1 MILKAACL
9 CLSLIVSAS
18 SFAANVEEKRLDAAK
33 AAMPH
38 LLAPFETQISK
49 LGISLAAAKNSKEV
63 DALLISAGQTLW
75 SDARQ
80 QTRQTTDDRPLYWA
94 RLAITQQIRDG
105 KLGFEADIAQ
115 RNNWLA
121 LFEQSSRGIQDIRY
135 TQGVKRILLTGFDPF
150 LLDRNINQ
158 SNPSGLA
165 ALLLD
170 GKFIE
175 VDGQRAQIETAIAP
189 VRFADFDAGF
199 VEDLL
204 TPYLKNPVDL
214 IVTVSM
220 GRKDFDLE
228 RYPGLRRS
236 ADFPDNLNVKTGGT
250 LKNPVLPLLKGTTLL
265 GVEFVEFSL
274 PIKNMLTVQT
284 PFIVHDN
291 CTISSLRQKEF
302 CPKNLAALTNEVS
315 VEGSG
320 GGYLSNEISYRSLRL
335 RDQLGVKIP
344 VGHIHTPAIK
354 QYDADKE
361 AAIVQQIEEM
371 LKAASAK

>member
-1 MILKAACL
+1 MRLKAACL
-9 CLSLIVSAS
+9 CLSLIVSTHSLAAS
-18 SFAANVEEKRLDAAK
+18 VEEKRLDAAK
-33 AAMPH
+33 TAMPH

-49 LGISLAAAKNSKEV
+49 LSSSLATAKNSQEV
-63 DALLISAGQTLW
+63 DTLLISAGQVLW
-75 SDARQ
+75 NNARQ
-80 QTRQTTDDRPLYWA
+80 QARQTTDDRPLYWA
-94 RLAITQQIRDG
+94 RLTMTQQIRDG
-105 KLGFEADIAQ
+105 KMGFDANAAQ
-115 RNNWLA
+115 RNSWLA

-175 VDGQRAQIETAIAP
+175 VNGQQAQIETVIAP

-204 TPYLKNPVDL
+204 TPYFKLPVDL

-236 ADFPDNLNVKTGGT
+236 ADFPDNLNIKTGGT
-250 LKNPVLPLLKGTTLL
+250 LKTPVLPLLKGSALA
-265 GVEFVEFSL
+265 GAEFVEFGL
-274 PIKNMLTVQT
+274 PAKAMLAVQQ
-284 PFIVHDN
+284 PFSVHDN
-291 CTISSLRQKEF
+291 CTISSLRQKDF
-302 CPKNLAALTNEVS
+302 CPKNLAELAKEVS

-335 RDQLGVKIP
+335 RDQLGAKIP

-361 AAIVQQIEEM
+361 AAIVQQIEEL
-371 LKAASAK
+371 LKAALAK

>member
-9 CLSLIVSAS
+9 CLSLIFSAPS
-18 SFAANVEEKRLDAAK
+18 LAASIEEQRLDAAK

-49 LGISLAAAKNSKEV
+49 LGISLGTAKNSKEV
-63 DALLISAGQTLW
+63 DALLISAGQVLW
-75 SDARQ
+75 NDARQ
-80 QTRQTTDDRPLYWA
+80 QARQTTDDRPLYWA

-105 KLGFEADIAQ
+105 KIGFDADTAQ

-175 VDGQRAQIETAIAP
+175 VNGHRAQIETAIAP

-228 RYPGLRRS
+228 RYPSLRRS

-250 LKNPVLPLLKGTTLL
+250 LAKPVLPQLKGSTLA
-265 GVEFVEFSL
+265 GAEFVEFSL

-284 PFIVHDN
+284 PFVVRDN

-302 CPKNLAALTNEVS
+302 CPKNLAALANEVS

-335 RDQLGVKIP
+335 RDQLKVKIP

-371 LKAASAK
+371 LKAALAK

>member
-9 CLSLIVSAS
+9 CLSLIFSAS
-18 SFAANVEEKRLDAAK
+18 SLAASIEEKRLDAAK

-38 LLAPFETQISK
+38 LLAPFESQISK
-49 LGISLAAAKNSKEV
+49 LSISLATAKNSKEV
-63 DALLISAGQTLW
+63 DALLISAGQVLW
-75 SDARQ
+75 NDARQ
-80 QTRQTTDDRPLYWA
+80 QARQTTDDRPLYWA
-94 RLAITQQIRDG
+94 RLAMTQLIRDG
-105 KLGFEADIAQ
+105 KIGFDADVAQ
-115 RNNWLA
+115 RNNWLT

-135 TQGVKRILLTGFDPF
+135 TQGVRRILLTGFDPF

-175 VDGQRAQIETAIAP
+175 IDGQRAQIETAIAP

-228 RYPGLRRS
+228 RYPSLRRS

-250 LKNPVLPLLKGTTLL
+250 LAKPVLPQLKGSTLA
-265 GVEFVEFSL
+265 GAEFVEFSL
-274 PIKNMLTVQT
+274 PSKNMLSVQT

-302 CPKNLAALTNEVS
+302 CPKNLAELAKEVS

-335 RDQLGVKIP
+335 RDQLGVTIP

-371 LKAASAK
+371 LKAALAK

>member
-1 MILKAACL
+1 MTLKAVCL
-9 CLSLIVSAS
+9 CLSLIFSAS
-18 SFAANVEEKRLDAAK
+18 SFAASVEENRSEAAK

-38 LLAPFETQISK
+38 LLAPFDTQISK
-49 LGISLAAAKNSKEV
+49 LSTSLVAAKNSTEV
-63 DALLISAGQTLW
+63 EALLISTGQTLW
-75 SDARQ
+75 NTARQ
-80 QTRQTTDDRPLYWA
+80 QARQTTDDRPLYWA
-94 RLAITQQIRDG
+94 RLAITQQIRDS
-105 KLGFEADIAQ
+105 KLGFDADAAL
-115 RNNWLA
+115 RNSWLA
-121 LFEQSSRGIQDIRY
+121 LFEQNSRGIQDIRY

-175 VDGQRAQIETAIAP
+175 VNGQRAQIETAIAP

-204 TPYLKNPVDL
+204 TPYIKNPVDL

-228 RYPGLRRS
+228 RYPGKRRS
-236 ADFPDNLNVKTGGT
+236 ADFPDNLNIKTGGT
-250 LKNPVLPLLKGTTLL
+250 LTNPVQPLLKGKTLP
-265 GVEFVEFSL
+265 GAEFVEFSL
-274 PIKNMLTVQT
+274 PIKNMLTVQA
-284 PFIVHDN
+284 PFVVHDN
-291 CTISSLRQKEF
+291 CTISTLRQKEY
-302 CPKNLAALTNEVS
+302 CPKNLAALVNEVS

-335 RDQLGVKIP
+335 RDQLGAKIP

-354 QYDADKE
+354 QYDAEKE
-361 AAIVQQIEEM
+361 AAIVQQIEEL
-371 LKAASAK
+371 LKTALAK

>member
-1 MILKAACL
+1 MRLKAASL
-9 CLSLIVSAS
+9 CLSLIVSAHS
-18 SFAANVEEKRLDAAK
+18 LAASVEEKRLDAAQS
-33 AAMPH
+33 AMPH

-49 LGISLAAAKNSKEV
+49 LGSGLATAKNSQEV
-63 DALLISAGQTLW
+63 DTLLISAGQALW
-75 SDARQ
+75 SNARQ
-80 QTRQTTDDRPLYWA
+80 QARQTTDDRPLYWA
-94 RLAITQQIRDG
+94 RLAMTQQIRDG
-105 KLGFEADIAQ
+105 KIGFDADTTQ
-115 RNNWLA
+115 RNSWLA

-135 TQGVKRILLTGFDPF
+135 THGVKRILLTGFDPF

-175 VDGQRAQIETAIAP
+175 VNGQQAQIETAIAP

-204 TPYLKNPVDL
+204 TPYFKLPVDL

-236 ADFPDNLNVKTGGT
+236 ADFPDNLNIKTGGT
-250 LKNPVLPLLKGTTLL
+250 LKNPVLPLLKGSTLA
-265 GVEFVEFSL
+265 GAEFVEFGL
-274 PIKNMLTVQT
+274 PAKAMLAVQQ
-284 PFIVHDN
+284 PFSVHDN
-291 CTISSLRQKEF
+291 CIISSLRQKEF
-302 CPKNLAALTNEVS
+302 CPKNLAELAKEVS

-335 RDQLGVKIP
+335 RDQLGANIP

-361 AAIVQQIEEM
+361 AAIVQQIEVL
-371 LKAASAK
+371 LKAALAK